1 MTSSLGSRGLF
12 GEIPLSERTRTA
24 YEFVLGRL
32 RSAIVSGQIAGGTH
46 LVQATVASELGV
58 STTPVR
64 EALRQLASEGIVELD
79 PHRGAVVKSV
89 NLDEMLEIYDLRALL
104 EPRCMEMA
112 AQQISEE
119 ALERAGG
126 LHRQM
131 ESEHDLVAWAH
142 LNREFHQV
150 LCNSVDSSRLVSILQ
165 SLHAANALYVSI
177 GLRIL
182 SHPLEAGNRDH
193 RELLAALRKGDPAAA
208 ASVSRAH
215 IQATIDLTMAAQQ
228 PESIEGRAE
237 REDDEPM
244 ADVASGDLSLH

>member
-1 MTSSLGSRGLF
+1 MTSLLGSKGLF
-12 GEIPLSERTRTA
+12 GEIPPSERARTA

-32 RSAIVSGQIAGGTH
+32 RSAIISGQITGGTH
-46 LVQATVASELGV
+46 LVQAAVANELGV

-79 PHRGAVVKSV
+79 PQRGAVVKTA

-119 ALERAGG
+119 VLAAAED
-126 LHRQM
+126 LHRRM
-131 ESEHDLVAWAH
+131 KAEHDLGAWAH

-150 LCNSVDSSRLVSILQ
+150 LCNSVDSTRLVSILQ

-182 SHPLEAGNRDH
+182 THPLEAGNRDH
-193 RELLAALRKGDPAAA
+193 RDLLTALRKGDSTAA

-215 IQATIDLTMAAQQ
+215 IRATIDLTKAAHQ
-228 PESIEGRAE
+228 
-237 REDDEPM
+237 
-244 ADVASGDLSLH
+244 SGTA